1 VEIESCSSGGARV
14 DLGIL
19 ERTDRVW
26 ASDCIDAL
34 ERQQIQR
41 WTAQLLPLELIGAHV
56 GSPVSHT
63 TGRVHTLDFRAGTA
77 LFGHFGIEWDLTTA
91 SAAEKARLAE
101 WVTLYKRLRGL
112 LHTGTVVRGDHPE
125 PALWVHGVVAPDRS
139 QAVYALVAT
148 ATTVAQPPGRVRL
161 PGLDPTETYQVR
173 PLPPGDRIE
182 GPGHSALPWWE
193 AGFRLTGRVLGHV
206 GVQAP
211 VMFPE
216 RLTLLEVTLTH

>member
-41 WTAQLLPLELIGAHV
+41 WTGQLLPPELIGAHV
-56 GSPVSHT
+56 GAPVAHT
-63 TGRVHTLDFRAGTA
+63 TGRRHTVDFRAGTA
-77 LFGHFGIEWDLTTA
+77 LFGHFGIEWDLT
-91 SAAEKARLAE
+91 SAPAEDRERLTG
-101 WVTLYKRLRGL
+101 WVELYKHLRPL
-112 LHTGTVVRGDHPE
+112 LHSGTVVRSDHPD
-125 PALWVHGVVAPDRS
+125 PGLWVHGVVAADTSR
-139 QAVYALVAT
+139 AVYALVAT
-148 ATTVAQPPGRVRL
+148 ATSVWSPPGRVRL
-161 PGLDPTETYQVR
+161 PGLDPDAVYRVT

-182 GPGHSALPWWE
+182 GPGESDLPWWNSGIELNGRSLAE
-193 AGFRLTGRVLGHV
+193 A

-211 VMFPE
+211 VLYPE
-216 RLTLLEVTLTH
+216 RLVLLDATRV